1 MYVCSCPF
9 QEHHRCVILKCRIL
23 YELVALSVSRSSY
36 QTDFETVAAASSGT
50 VYISGTR
57 QSLNDSMHN
66 YVHVDIGCCFYRT
79 FVALTFAIVTCC
91 VLLSN
96 FADNIVLNKP
106 NVNI

>member
-1 MYVCSCPF
+1 MCHF
-9 QEHHRCVILKCRIL
+9 KCRIL

-57 QSLNDSMHN
+57 QALNDSMH
-66 YVHVDIGCCFYRT
+66 YVRVDIGCCFYRM
-79 FVALTFAIVTCC
+79 FALTVAIVTCC